1 MLTVLGKHNP
11 RVKALLR
18 LAQKKG
24 REKAG
29 EFLVEG
35 PHLVAEAL
43 RHGKVR
49 ALYLTPE
56 FASSPEGE
64 ELIRKAEARK
74 VEVFGL
80 APQLLARAADTATP
94 QGVLAVVEMPSASL
108 PSLLQVELPLLVI
121 VDGLQDPGNLGTIV
135 RTAQAVAATGVV
147 VLKGSVDPFHPR
159 AVRATAGAIFRLPVV
174 KGPSAEEVLP
184 LLRTAGIE
192 LVVADPRGEVPFY
205 AHSFLG
211 PTALVI
217 GSEGGGPGPVWST
230 LARRV
235 YIPMPGKTESLNAAV
250 AAALLLYEAARQRY
264 RWR

>member
-24 REKAG
+24 REKTG

-43 RHGKVR
+43 RYGKVK

-64 ELIRKAEARK
+64 ELIRAAEARK
-74 VEVFGL
+74 VEIFGL
-80 APQLLARAADTATP
+80 PPQLLARAAATATP
-94 QGVLAVVEMPSASL
+94 QGVLAVVEIPSTPLS
-108 PSLLQVELPLLVI
+108 SLLQAELPLLVV
-121 VDGLQDPGNLGTIV
+121 VDGLQDPGNLGAIV

-147 VLKGSVDPFHPR
+147 ALKDSVDPFHPR

-174 KGPSAEEVLP
+174 KGPSAEELLP
-184 LLRTAGIE
+184 LLREAGIE
-192 LVVADPRGEVPFY
+192 LVMADPHGGVPFY
-205 AHSFLG
+205 AHSFLA
-211 PTALVI
+211 PTALII
-217 GSEGGGPGPVWST
+217 GSEGRGPGPVWS
-230 LARRV
+230 AHAHRV
-235 YIPMPGKTESLNAAV
+235 HIPMPGGTESLNAAI